1 MNKNI
6 MYRSESF
13 SGSGVYEV
21 KKVIEF
27 EICILG
33 NTDILDYCLE
43 HYNLT
48 PMLKESLSE
57 LMNFIE
63 KDNVIIEDLDD
74 PTKIDYTYY
83 LIDRL
88 VDEISMLVGHS
99 IKYAIW
105 LADLDTV
112 REIYSDSDDDI
123 EAYEISDVV
132 LSDLGED
139 GKLFGYETFPQSMEL
154 GELIEDE

>member
-1 MNKNI
+1 MNENI

-27 EICILG
+27 EICTLG

-48 PMLKESLSE
+48 PALKESLSE
-57 LMNFIE
+57 LIDFIE

-83 LIDRL
+83 LINRL
-88 VDEISMLVGHS
+88 VDEISMLVGHP

-105 LADLDTV
+105 LADLDIV

-154 GELIEDE
+154 SELIEDE

>member
-33 NTDILDYCLE
+33 NTDILE

-48 PMLKESLSE
+48 PTLKESLSE
-57 LMNFIE
+57 LMDFIE
-63 KDNVIIEDLDD
+63 KDNIIIKDLDD
-74 PTKIDYTYY
+74 PIKIDYTYY

-88 VDEISMLVGHS
+88 VDEISMLVGHP

>member
-27 EICILG
+27 EICTLG

-48 PMLKESLSE
+48 PTLRESLSE
-57 LMNFIE
+57 LMDFIE
-63 KDNVIIEDLDD
+63 KDDVIIEDLDD

-88 VDEISMLVGHS
+88 VDEISMLVGHP

-105 LADLDTV
+105 LADLDIV

-154 GELIEDE
+154 GELVEDE

>member
-1 MNKNI
+1 

-33 NTDILDYCLE
+33 NTDILDYCLG

-48 PMLKESLSE
+48 PTLKESLSE

-63 KDNVIIEDLDD
+63 KDNVIIEDLGD

-83 LIDRL
+83 LINRL

>member
-1 MNKNI
+1 

-27 EICILG
+27 EICTLG

-43 HYNLT
+43 HYNFT
-48 PMLKESLSE
+48 STFKESLSE

-74 PTKIDYTYY
+74 PVKIDYTYY

-88 VDEISMLVGHS
+88 VDEISMLVGHP

-105 LADLDTV
+105 LADLDIV

-154 GELIEDE
+154 SELLEDE

>member
-33 NTDILDYCLE
+33 NIDILDYCLE

-48 PMLKESLSE
+48 PTLKESLSE
-57 LMNFIE
+57 LMDFIE

-88 VDEISMLVGHS
+88 VDEISMLVGHP

-139 GKLFGYETFPQSMEL
+139 GKLFGYETFAQSMEL

>member
-27 EICILG
+27 EICTLG
-33 NTDILDYCLE
+33 NTDILDYCLG

-48 PMLKESLSE
+48 PTLKESLSE

-63 KDNVIIEDLDD
+63 KDNVIIEDLGD

-83 LIDRL
+83 LINRL
-88 VDEISMLVGHS
+88 VDEISMLVGHP

-112 REIYSDSDDDI
+112 REIYSESDDDI